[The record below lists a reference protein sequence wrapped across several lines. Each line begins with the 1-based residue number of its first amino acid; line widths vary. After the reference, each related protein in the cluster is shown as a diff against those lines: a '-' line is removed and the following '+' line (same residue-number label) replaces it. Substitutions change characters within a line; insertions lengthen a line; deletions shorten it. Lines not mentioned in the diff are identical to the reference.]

1 MIGDLIDQYGISTV
15 QGILDYMKV
24 PKRFIPYTLT
34 LDDGSAYAFTGA
46 SPRTWNDIIDYGKDI
61 MDVSTAMGFG
71 GLDKDTTPVEVGLA
85 TDTELPGTFT
95 YEDANFSVNG
105 NGNALSGTIIFK
117 DEADG
122 GMLHDIELGA
132 DGKPLVL
139 DLSQTTNA
147 VDLGS
152 GVVITNIT
160 VKMTEEQAR
169 VGTIVFD
176 WDTEEVSGDDIP
188 QHGTVSVT
196 VVNAQGGETGETKGL
211 IWDEE
216 YGIAYIGPV
225 EARLTGPTHEVP
237 IYTTLADALTRALD
251 GDTVKLLKN
260 AVLAQP
266 QDLGVSATLDLAGW
280 TVDVTGTA
288 GLLVTNATLSI
299 TNTVTNATDAITG
312 TIKAGLEASPTSL
325 IKSGEGGLV
334 RIPMGIFAAAEG
346 GKVLETA
353 DDGRFEVSGGYF
365 SVAVLPEYCAPGYAP
380 ADAETGAPQPYTVAE
395 AVSTFVYPIEGT
407 AGVAVSNEWLAAQF
421 PSIYPDPTKPVYASI
436 TNALVEALS
445 ENGANGM
452 PMWQSYV
459 LGLDPKSPDAV
470 LRLTAAPVS
479 ADGTQVAIST
489 VIDKTKFPVLTNVTV
504 TFRLAEQNGAEWTD
518 VDGCTGSADPS
529 FTRPL
534 DGVVDKVLRIFAD
547 ITVE

>member
-1 MIGDLIDQYGISTV
+1 M
-15 QGILDYMKV
+15 
-24 PKRFIPYTLT
+24 
-34 LDDGSAYAFTGA
+34 
-46 SPRTWNDIIDYGKDI
+46 ND
-61 MDVSTAMGFG
+61 
-71 GLDKDTTPVEVGLA
+71 
-85 TDTELPGTFT
+85 
-95 YEDANFSVNG
+95 
-105 NGNALSGTIIFK
+105 
-117 DEADG
+117 
-122 GMLHDIELGA
+122 
-132 DGKPLVL
+132 
-139 DLSQTTNA
+139 
-147 VDLGS
+147 
-152 GVVITNIT
+152 
-160 VKMTEEQAR
+160 
-169 VGTIVFD
+169 
-176 WDTEEVSGDDIP
+176 
-188 QHGTVSVT
+188 
-196 VVNAQGGETGETKGL
+196 QGGATGDTKGL

-225 EARLTGPTHEVP
+225 EARLTGATHETP
-237 IYTTLADALTRALD
+237 IYTTLADALARALD
-251 GDTVKLLKN
+251 GDTVKLLSN
-260 AVLAQP
+260 ATLAQP
-266 QDLGVSATLDLAGW
+266 QDLAADATLDLAGL
-280 TVDVTGTA
+280 TVDVTGAA
-288 GLLVTNATLSI
+288 GILVTNATLSI
-299 TNTVTNATDAITG
+299 TNTVANATDAVTG
-312 TIKAGLEASPTSL
+312 TIKAGTGASPTAL
-325 IKSGEGGLV
+325 ITSGEGGTV

-353 DDGRFEVSGGYF
+353 DDGAFAVSGGYF

-395 AVSTFVYPIEGT
+395 AVSIFVYPIEGT

-452 PMWQSYV
+452 PRWESYV
-459 LGLDPKSPDAV
+459 LGLNPTDATAV

-504 TFRLAEQNGAEWTD
+504 TFRLAEQNGTEWTD

-547 ITVE
+547 IEVR